1 MPRRR
6 DLAPIHIVGAALLF
20 AGGGASA
27 QPSPPATC
35 QSRIATFVGQYAKPK
50 SRFVLTFTG
59 SQQALQSLWEGVS
72 GSDAVTTF
80 FPVDRTMFV
89 LTIDVRVSEP
99 PMTPA
104 ALQAWAGRICGLAA
118 AHRAR
123 YNGALAYSDTD
134 KNDLNEA
141 DITPYTER

>member
-1 MPRRR
+1 MPRRT
-6 DLAPIHIVGAALLF
+6 HISSILGIAAAVLLSS
-20 AGGGASA
+20 GASGQA
-27 QPSPPATC
+27 EQPRSCT
-35 QSRIATFVGQYAKPK
+35 SRIATFVGQYAKPK

-99 PMTPA
+99 PMTPD